1 MPDDRKN
8 IGEPDRSRVA
18 VNEDFEIQYFAKE
31 NGMSVDEVRDLIKR
45 VGNDREKLEAAAKAL
60 RRG

>member
-18 VNEDFEIQYFAKE
+18 VNEDFEIQDFATE
-31 NGMSVDEVRDLIKR
+31 NGMTVDEVRDLIKR
-45 VGNDREKLEAAAKAL
+45 VGNDREKLEAFAKAT
-60 RRG
+60 RRR